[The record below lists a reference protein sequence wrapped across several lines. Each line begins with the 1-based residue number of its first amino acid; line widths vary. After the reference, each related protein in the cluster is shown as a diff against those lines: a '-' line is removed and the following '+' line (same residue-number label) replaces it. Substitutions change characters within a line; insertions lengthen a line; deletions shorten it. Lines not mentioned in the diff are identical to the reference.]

1 MIMEADR
8 EALEEIHDIGP
19 EVASQV
25 IAFFS
30 RAENRRLIDRLY
42 ACGHSPQWP
51 PEGELAG
58 ASTGVDLSGLI
69 FVFTGELVE
78 LTRDEAKRLVES
90 LGGRATSSVS
100 SRTDY
105 VIAGPGAGSK
115 RAKAEQFG
123 VKILDETAFLAM
135 IGRG

>member
-1 MIMEADR
+1 MEADQ
-8 EALEEIHDIGP
+8 ETLEEIHDIGP

-30 RAENRRLIDRLY
+30 RAENRRLIDRLF
-42 ACGHSPQWP
+42 ASGLSPQWP
-51 PEGELAG
+51 PEGEGAG
-58 ASTGVDLSGLI
+58 LSAGVDLSGLV

-78 LTRDEAKRLVES
+78 LTRDEARRLVDA

-100 SRTDY
+100 KKTDY
-105 VIAGPGAGSK
+105 VVAGPGAGSK
-115 RAKAEQFG
+115 RAKAEELG
-123 VKILDETAFLAM
+123 VEILDEEAFLRM